1 MPITLRVRELRK
13 KRGWSQSELS
23 RRSGV
28 AQATISRIEAQETG
42 GVDFEVLELLADAL
56 DVHPKELIVRR
67 RK

>member
-1 MPITLRVRELRK
+1 MPIALRVRELRE

-28 AQATISRIEAQETG
+28 AQATISRIEARETG

-56 DVHPKELIVRR
+56 DVHPSALIVTR